1 MSRAKPGGSVARAD
15 NLFSGAMSRA
25 MLYAKPG
32 GGGSFCCSLTCSQG
46 ALFTQDIKCLP
57 VPQQELGSSLCMVQP
72 TGCLGLGQLQH
83 DLGGETAV
91 SRGRKAGRGPRGTQS
106 RRRNTSWQRAEPTG
120 VADGPRPPP
129 ARLGRHK
136 CVSLRLPDCRGIT
149 SREITP
155 GCHSNITSWDVPCC
169 HPATSEGT
177 PGMEGM
183 LPCPRGG

>member
-83 DLGGETAV
+83 DLGGGNCREQRKKGRERPAGDAESTQEHVLAASRAHGGGRRAAATA
-91 SRGRKAGRGPRGTQS
+91 
-106 RRRNTSWQRAEPTG
+106 
-120 VADGPRPPP
+120 RPP
-129 ARLGRHK
+129 R
-136 CVSLRLPDCRGIT
+136 T
-149 SREITP
+149 SQVRFLASP
-155 GCHSNITSWDVPCC
+155 
-169 HPATSEGT
+169 
-177 PGMEGM
+177 
-183 LPCPRGG
+183 